1 MPLPS
6 NYDDPAGMAAAELAI
21 RTAIRDIFAGTAL
34 AYGFP
39 DDHCHECP
47 RFPDTDAEWDA
58 VAMVDDPDT
67 QAAQA
72 AGKKR
77 IMRYMDVYYQGHRRA
92 SKQDMTLR
100 YIVSITMT
108 LKDSYASD
116 PNKRALNEIVELDF
130 KFGKTIDDNQ
140 ELGLDDR
147 VSHNYLQTPTR
158 PLMTPVDDQGRTIVT
173 LFNTLEVNLKV
184 C

>member
-47 RFPDTDAEWDA
+47 RF
-58 VAMVDDPDT
+58 PDT